1 MASNDII
8 EKQGKEF
15 DALDALIKAYRN
27 MPPIVDDDY
36 PEMRHYF
43 EGRIYEYIE
52 AMIAN
57 GRFDPQSRGE
67 LILKRGN
74 IIVAPMHGISKT
86 AFDDLREANIIRQRE
101 WDPLDRISTAYRGN
115 EFGGEAGEALEEA
128 IAYLLNLIRLSK
140 SAGKLQNLVKKLER
154 EKLGIPGSRTSADD
168 LAKELADVIICT
180 DLIAMDADVDLWKA
194 VRDKFNATSEKVGLK
209 TKIP

>member
-1 MASNDII
+1 MAADMIANQS
-8 EKQGKEF
+8 KEF

-36 PEMRHYF
+36 PQMRHYF
-43 EGRIYEYIE
+43 ETRVYEYVE

-57 GRFDPQSRGE
+57 GRFAPQTRGE
-67 LILKRGN
+67 LTLRRGN
-74 IIVAPMHGISKT
+74 VAIACETFVGTGEFKQLRISNT
-86 AFDDLREANIIRQRE
+86 ARQKE

-154 EKLGIPGSRTSADD
+154 EKLGIPGSRTTADD